1 MLDAAEGLL
10 AEAGPDAL
18 TVDAVVRRASASNGA
33 LYARFGDRLGLLAAV
48 QDRFLDRIEV
58 LNREQMRALE
68 DIDDLHETLRTIVAG
83 LLDTFTHNRNAFN
96 AFMLQTLSIPT
107 FRNRGAQATRNA
119 AASVTEILL
128 ARTAQIAH
136 PDPERAADFVFRTL
150 FALATQLTMFNE
162 GEVTG
167 LDLDHEHWIAET
179 TRLLHAYLTENQ
191 EPNPDRRLVDSP
203 SDDEPA

>member
-1 MLDAAEGLL
+1 M
-10 AEAGPDAL
+10 
-18 TVDAVVRRASASNGA
+18 
-33 LYARFGDRLGLLAAV
+33 
-48 QDRFLDRIEV
+48 
-58 LNREQMRALE
+58 
-68 DIDDLHETLRTIVAG
+68 
-83 LLDTFTHNRNAFN
+83 
-96 AFMLQTLSIPT
+96 
-107 FRNRGAQATRNA
+107 
-119 AASVTEILL
+119 TEILL

-179 TRLLHAYLTENQ
+179 TRLLHSYLTENQ